1 MNTIVRFRKSFF
13 TGAFLFFSVIA
24 SGQIYYFDNY
34 SVSKG
39 LAQSKV
45 FAIIQD
51 RNDYVWMGTE
61 GGVSRF
67 DGINFE
73 NFTSEDGLALNGV
86 RTILEDSLGF
96 L

>member
-1 MNTIVRFRKSFF
+1 MGAFRFF
-13 TGAFLFFSVIA
+13 TVVA
-24 SGQIYYFDNY
+24 SSQIYYFDNY
-34 SVSKG
+34 SVSEG

-45 FAIIQD
+45 FAFIQD
-51 RNDYVWMGTE
+51 RNDYIWMGTE

-86 RTILEDSLGF
+86 RTIFEDSLGLLWF
-96 L
+96 VPDSGR